1 MDLQISQD
9 FSDYFSQI
17 SQNLRETLVSLR
29 RQKGFTQQELAD
41 AMGVGVV
48 TIRRYESLKLGKSI
62 GLDFIYAVAQIAECH
77 PRDIIKDIFHLSD
90 GQHTPGNDAPAAS
103 RPSSG
108 DEQIDTISQFFKFS
122 DRDTLR
128 YFFEKRDKASVDIK
142 DELLEIMSI
151 YLSGDRLTQLEV
163 FLDLARKGL
172 SDAATNGMSVSEQE
186 KIRSFVEKKTKEWR
200 HELSKQYSKP
210 AKS

>member
-17 SQNLRETLVSLR
+17 SQNLREILVSLR

-41 AMGVGVV
+41 TMGVGVV
-48 TIRRYESLKLGKSI
+48 TIRRYESLKLGKTL
-62 GLDFIYAVAQIAECH
+62 GLDFIYALARTADCH
-77 PRDIIKDIFHLSD
+77 PKDIIKDIFALELE
-90 GQHTPGNDAPAAS
+90 AS
-103 RPSSG
+103 GELRKLP
-108 DEQIDTISQFFKFS
+108 DEQIDTISQFFRFS

-128 YFFEKRDKASVDIK
+128 FFFEKQDKGTVDIK
-142 DELLEIMSI
+142 DELLEMASI
-151 YLSGDRLTQLEV
+151 YLASDRLTQLEI

-172 SDAATNGMSVSEQE
+172 SDAATNGLSLAEQQ

-200 HELSKQYSKP
+200 YELSKQYTKKP
-210 AKS
+210 GSHEPG